1 MIVVIGSSVGGI
13 VIVMY
18 LPMFMIF
25 ELIKER
31 PHPRYSGLF
40 SVE

>member
-25 ELIKER
+25 ELIK
-31 PHPRYSGLF
+31 
-40 SVE
+40 

>member
-1 MIVVIGSSVGGI
+1 VPPRIVVVGSIGGGI

-25 ELIKER
+25 EL
-31 PHPRYSGLF
+31 
-40 SVE
+40 VE

>member
-1 MIVVIGSSVGGI
+1 MLPTTTIIEPPRIVVIGSIVGSI

-25 ELIKER
+25 EL
-31 PHPRYSGLF
+31 
-40 SVE
+40 VE

>member
-1 MIVVIGSSVGGI
+1 MIVVVVSIVGGI

-25 ELIKER
+25 ELIK
-31 PHPRYSGLF
+31 
-40 SVE
+40 